1 MQMSENLVAVSDATF
16 EQDVLQANKPVLVDF
31 WASWCGPCR
40 ALTPV
45 LEEVSSHYSDRVTFV
60 KINVDDNPETPAK
73 YGVRSIPTLILFK
86 NGDVEAIKVSSLTK
100 SQLTAFL
107 DEHL

>member
-1 MQMSENLVAVSDATF
+1 MSGSILDINDAMFDQT
-16 EQDVLQANKPVLVDF
+16 VLQAQKPVLVDF
-31 WASWCGPCR
+31 WAPWCGPCR

-45 LEEVSSHYSDRVTFV
+45 LEEVAPEYSPRITFV
-60 KINVDDNPETPAK
+60 KMNVDDNPETPAK
-73 YGVRSIPTLILFK
+73 YGIRSIPTLLIFK
-86 NGDVEAIKVSSLTK
+86 EGEVQGMKMSSLTK